1 MINCI
6 KRHVVCIIL
15 DAKGNVIGSGRNQ
28 CDPPSVEGPTFTP
41 QEALIGK
48 YCARIHIKATEEGY
62 DGAGCNSIHAEIN
75 AIKSMKPSE
84 HKPYEAVLLG
94 HNFPC
99 MDCLRALGEAGV
111 KWVNVNREDTGIAP
125 LYLTPKFHS

>member
-1 MINCI
+1 MIDCL

-28 CDPPSVEGPTFTP
+28 CRPPYTEPD
-41 QEALIGK
+41 ELNNDDR
-48 YCARIHIKATEEGY
+48 YCARMHIKATEEGY

-84 HKPYEAVLLG
+84 YKPYEAVLLG

-99 MDCLRALGEAGV
+99 MDCLRALGEAGA
-111 KWVNVNREDTGIAP
+111 KWVNVSREDTGIAP
-125 LYLTPKFHS
+125 LYLTPQFHS